1 MSRNFRVLLPMAAAM
16 LVPSQAWAQDE
27 PAPGAAPAST
37 PADDAEKLA
46 KDLANPISSM
56 ISLPFQFNVDGGLGE
71 SDGVKSTLN
80 VQPVIPVRL
89 GKDWNVIIRTIVPII
104 HQQDVV
110 EPASSQFGLGDTT
123 QSFFFSPKSGGIIGG
138 VGPAFL
144 YPTGTHR
151 TLGGEKW
158 GAGPTAIVLKQAGR
172 NTIGL
177 LANHIW
183 SVAGDDS
190 RSDISSTF
198 IQPFVSHTTS
208 TAMTISLASETTYD
222 WKADQWTV
230 PIILSGAQLTH
241 IGKQPI
247 SVGAGLRYYVEKPE
261 NGPEWG
267 FRLITTFLFK

>member
-1 MSRNFRVLLPMAAAM
+1 MNGSRISLGTLAAAT
-16 LVPSQAWAQDE
+16 LLASGPAWAQDE
-27 PAPGAAPAST
+27 PAPAADSAQQM
-37 PADDAEKLA
+37 A

-80 VQPVIPVRL
+80 VQPVIPVAI
-89 GKDWNVIIRTIVPII
+89 GKDWNVIIRTIVPIV

-110 EPASSQFGLGDTT
+110 EPASSQFGLGDTL
-123 QSFFFSPKSGGIIGG
+123 QSFFFSPSHSSGIIWG

-144 YPTGTHR
+144 YPTGTDPA
-151 TLGGEKW
+151 LGGEKW
-158 GAGPTAIVLKQAGR
+158 GAGPTAIVLKQAGH
-172 NTIGL
+172 NTIGV

-183 SVAGDDS
+183 SIAGDDS
-190 RSDISSTF
+190 RADVSSTF
-198 IQPFVSHTTS
+198 IQPFVSHTTA
-208 TAMTISLASETTYD
+208 TAMTISLAAETTYD
-222 WKADQWTV
+222 WKADQWIV
-230 PIILSGAQLTH
+230 PINLSAAQLTH

-261 NGPEWG
+261 GGPEWG